1 MSATPQRCE
10 LTELLVDQ
18 CACRLHRA
26 PPPPPPPPPPEIG
39 ARFTARYD
47 SRCAGCGES
56 MQEGDRIAKTT
67 DHGYLCEA
75 CW

>member
-1 MSATPQRCE
+1 MSVASQRCE

-26 PPPPPPPPPPEIG
+26 PVPPPAPEILAHFV
-39 ARFTARYD
+39 ARFD
-47 SRCAGCGES
+47 SRCAGCGEW
-56 MQEGDRIAKTT
+56 MHEGDRIAKTT
-67 DHGYLCEA
+67 DHDYLCEA